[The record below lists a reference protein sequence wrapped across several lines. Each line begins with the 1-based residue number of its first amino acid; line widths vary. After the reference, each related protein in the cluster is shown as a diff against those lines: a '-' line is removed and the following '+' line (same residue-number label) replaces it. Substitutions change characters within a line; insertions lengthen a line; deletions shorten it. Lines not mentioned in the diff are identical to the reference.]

1 MIHPSGG
8 QYGDGVI
15 ELHLRGRAAPGR
27 RAELVAFL
35 REAIPVYERP
45 AGIRVRVLWDT
56 ADPDRFVEVIE
67 YVDRAT
73 HDRDQQRVDTEPE
86 MVEYLRRWRDLLAE
100 SAQIETYEVD
110 TPARASE

>member
-1 MIHPSGG
+1 M
-8 QYGDGVI
+8 
-15 ELHLRGRAAPGR
+15 
-27 RAELVAFL
+27 
-35 REAIPVYERP
+35 
-45 AGIRVRVLWDT
+45 LWDT

-100 SAQIETYEVD
+100 SAQVETYEVD